1 MRHAASVAIDQQ
13 DGGTRMAARI
23 RKTRSFAIA
32 ASIALMATACGGDK
46 ESTAAEDTTSESPSV
61 STSVDPTPSES
72 PTPNEKVDPYAPNI
86 GGRALKVGQ
95 SRRGTG
101 VITTV
106 LEVKRPYPPALYRE
120 PNPGKVWLG
129 IRAKTCVK
137 SDQTETAQVFW
148 GEWAAVDKNFG
159 TYPGSSTS
167 WDDFPVPQY
176 PSYGEVNPGECVQG
190 WLLVDLPQ
198 GKKIKKIAY
207 RPGGQT
213 IAEWKL

>member
-1 MRHAASVAIDQQ
+1 M
-13 DGGTRMAARI
+13 
-23 RKTRSFAIA
+23 KPRSRVMQSLVMA
-32 ASIALMATACGGDK
+32 ASITVVVAGCGDNAKPSATG
-46 ESTAAEDTTSESPSV
+46 TTSEYPSV
-61 STSVDPTPSES
+61 SNSAEATPEEPTP
-72 PTPNEKVDPYAPNI
+72 TEKVDPYAPNI
-86 GGRALKVGQ
+86 GDRALKVGQ
-95 SRRGTG
+95 PRRGEG

-106 LEVKRPYPPALYRE
+106 LEVRQPYPPALYRE

-129 IRAKTCVK
+129 VRAKTCVK
-137 SDQTETAQVFW
+137 SNQTETAQVFW
-148 GEWAAVDKNFG
+148 GDWAAVDRNFG

-190 WLLVDLPQ
+190 WLLVDLPR

-213 IAEWKL
+213 IAEWTL

>member
-1 MRHAASVAIDQQ
+1 M
-13 DGGTRMAARI
+13 
-23 RKTRSFAIA
+23 KTRTRVARSLVMA
-32 ASIALMATACGGDK
+32 ASIALVVAGCGGDTK
-46 ESTAAEDTTSESPSV
+46 PSAAEETSESPSV
-61 STSVDPTPSES
+61 STSVEATPSES
-72 PTPNEKVDPYAPNI
+72 PTPEEKVDPYAPNI
-86 GGRALKVGQ
+86 GDRALNVGEP
-95 SRRGTG
+95 RRGKG

-106 LEVKRPYPPALYRE
+106 LEVKQPYPPALYRE

-137 SDQTETAQVFW
+137 SNQTQTLQVFW
-148 GEWAAVDKNFG
+148 GEWAAVDGNFG

-190 WLLVDLPQ
+190 WLLVDLPR
-198 GKKIKKIAY
+198 GKKVKKIVY

-213 IAEWKL
+213 IAEWTL